1 MKKARNGIFETLIS
15 KIFWKISSSHFFFLV
30 YAPSKSPDMPLNIMI
45 IINYWLYLKRE
56 VINGV
61 FDLIVSGFCCQVHE
75 LVQTLTWLLEEGKSS
90 CILYQITAA
99 KLSSCHLLVMLGTMD
114 YYDPFNAFYVSLRTV
129 SQVERGGGGGGVT
142 KQVYSVPHLFLPQAC
157 RLSSFCLSVIL
168 FCPAL
173 LGTRFQCSPYHAV
186 TGKIYYLKQHFLPPA
201 TAWRFTK
208 I

>member
-30 YAPSKSPDMPLNIMI
+30 HAPSKSPDMPLNIMI

-75 LVQTLTWLLEEGKSS
+75 LVQTLTWLLEEGRSS

-129 SQVERGGGGGGVT
+129 SQVERGGGGGGGKETSLQCPPPFSPPGLQTQLILLVGN
-142 KQVYSVPHLFLPQAC
+142 SFLPC
-157 RLSSFCLSVIL
+157 STWDPFSVFSLSC
-168 FCPAL
+168 
-173 LGTRFQCSPYHAV
+173 GN
-186 TGKIYYLKQHFLPPA
+186 
-201 TAWRFTK
+201 W
-208 I
+208 